1 MDKAAK
7 AVQTVPNGL
16 IVNEPIT
23 NWSRMSNRRIEMD
36 LGLTYDTTTEQFG
49 RIVERIR
56 AFVGGDKRIDHDTT
70 EMIHMVRFNASSIDI
85 NLYYFTKT
93 TNWAEWRQ
101 IVEEHNLALMNIVEE
116 EGSSFAFPTRSIHVD
131 GLPEGLAL
139 SPAGIQQQTT

>member
-1 MDKAAK
+1 MARR
-7 AVQTVPNGL
+7 VH
-16 IVNEPIT
+16 
-23 NWSRMSNRRIEMD
+23 RRIEMD
-36 LGLTYDTTTEQFG
+36 LGLTYDTATEQFG

-56 AFVGGDKRIDHDTT
+56 AFVGGDGRIDHDTT

-101 IVEEHNLALMNIVEE
+101 IVEDHILALMNIVEE
-116 EGSSFAFPTRSIHVD
+116 EGSSFAFRTRSIHVD

-139 SPAGIQQQTT
+139 GPGRAQQQTT

>member
-56 AFVGGDKRIDHDTT
+56 AFVGGDKRIDHEAT

-101 IVEEHNLALMNIVEE
+101 IVEDHILALMNIVEE

-139 SPAGIQQQTT
+139 GPAGIQKQTT